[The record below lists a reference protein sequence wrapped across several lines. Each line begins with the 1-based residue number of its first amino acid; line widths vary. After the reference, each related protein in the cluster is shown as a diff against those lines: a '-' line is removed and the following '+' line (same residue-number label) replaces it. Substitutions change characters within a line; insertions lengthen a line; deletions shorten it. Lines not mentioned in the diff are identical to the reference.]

1 MELGVRPHM
10 HKIIGGNMLVGLG
23 LILVVIGI
31 INFTAFFIGIGFIS
45 IFLGSLFML
54 SVPRLY

>member
-1 MELGVRPHM
+1 M